1 MFAKREIELNAMLKT
16 RLNGTI
22 LQALWNL
29 TPDLTMIFAL
39 AAASLIGKRE
49 FDVATL
55 FTSVALFQLLENPM
69 SMLPWA
75 WSQLLEAKVSLDRIE
90 SFLAEDEVEPW
101 VSALSDEAHTKAV
114 SPRVAIVDGSFR
126 YDQADADA
134 DADAK
139 DVAAQLK
146 VTADD
151 GPVTAPLSET
161 AIEPMTEPTAETPLL
176 PNDGLTVEAAA
187 APEIEDEEKFEL
199 RDITVDF
206 PLGQLSLVCGP
217 TGSGKTSLFMA
228 LLGEMICTKGEVH
241 LPKGAHVV
249 DETTGLYDGVAY
261 ASQLPWLQHDTIKG
275 NITFGAEFEQDRYDA
290 VVEAC
295 ALRADFKQFEAG
307 DQTEIGEKGISLSGG
322 QKARVALAR
331 AVYSRAKTVL
341 LDDPLSAVD
350 SHTAKH
356 LFTKCLKGP
365 LLRSR
370 TVILITH
377 HVALC
382 LKGSA
387 YLLQLR
393 NGTASLQG
401 YTDSIDKSL
410 ITTELLE
417 DGSDDDEAAP
427 ESVETLAETEEAKKA
442 IEAEQPAA
450 IEAAG
455 AEMAIVPGTATGTA
469 TPGGKL
475 ITEETNAKG
484 RVAGSVYMTY
494 FKAVGWDTWA
504 LLIMMM
510 LFMRAIRIGE
520 RIFFSYWG
528 SSYRVPGV
536 PEVMVFAAPSQLVF
550 ASSRVASSS
559 MDVPGWVHAHLPQIN
574 MPSASDNVIPWLAV
588 FSVISFVSLTAFVST
603 ILLGFRGSFRA
614 SRILFNGALTRIAS
628 APFRYWDT
636 TPSGRVINRFSSD
649 FETIDSSLTEQIR
662 HCLDLSLTFLVNL
675 GVIAF
680 ISPLFIPPAIV
691 IVAVYIKLASVFVRA
706 SRDLRR
712 LSSNAR
718 SPIYSKFGEMLQG
731 VVTVRAFGAERA
743 FLSNLYKS
751 INKFQAATYAST
763 VSNRFLC
770 WRFDILGGTAIL
782 ITTLLALVSGA
793 TPGKAAVAITSA
805 QSLIEAIYWCCR
817 IASMLET
824 DLNAVE
830 RVTELLDTPQ
840 ESPAVIE
847 GHRPPANWPS
857 AQGSL
862 AVEDLVITYAEGL
875 PAVIKGVSFVVEPRE
890 KVGLVGRTGSGK
902 STMALSLLRF
912 TDPTSGKIIL
922 DGVDITKIGL
932 GDLRS
937 RLTLIPQEAVLF
949 SGTVRSNL
957 DPFNE
962 HTDAA
967 CLDALARVHL
977 NNPDTVRPTPAPSA
991 RPSRAPSR
999 VASQTNLAL
1008 AAPADNA
1015 SSSGES
1021 ETTKVATDTGR
1032 LAVTLEAS
1040 VSPGGLNFS
1049 AGQRQLLAMAR
1060 ALLRRSKVIIMDEAT
1075 ASVDMETDQKIQ
1087 TTIQEEFEDSMVL
1100 CIAHR
1105 LK

>member
-1 MFAKREIELNAMLKT
+1 
-16 RLNGTI
+16 
-22 LQALWNL
+22 
-29 TPDLTMIFAL
+29 
-39 AAASLIGKRE
+39 
-49 FDVATL
+49 
-55 FTSVALFQLLENPM
+55 
-69 SMLPWA
+69 MLPWA
-75 WSQLLEAKVSLDRIE
+75 WSQLLEAKVSLDRVE
-90 SFLAEDEVEPW
+90 AFLAEDEVEPW
-101 VSALSDEAHTKAV
+101 VSALADDAHAKAI
-114 SPRVAIVDGSFR
+114 SPRVAIVNGSFR

-134 DADAK
+134 DAEAK

-146 VTADD
+146 VTVDD
-151 GPVTAPLSET
+151 GPVTAPLEET
-161 AIEPMTEPTAETPLL
+161 AVEPMTEPTAETPLL
-176 PNDGLTVEAAA
+176 ANDGQTVEAAA
-187 APEIEDEEKFEL
+187 APEVEAEEKFEL
-199 RDITVDF
+199 RDITVEF

-241 LPKGAHVV
+241 LPKAAHVV

-275 NITFGAEFEQDRYDA
+275 NILFGAPFEQDRYDA

-295 ALRADFKQFEAG
+295 ALQADFKQFEAG

-331 AVYSRAKTVL
+331 AVYSRAKTIL

-365 LLRSR
+365 LLRTR

-387 YLLQLR
+387 YLVQLR
-393 NGTASLQG
+393 NGSVSLQG
-401 YTDSIDKSL
+401 YTDSLDKSQ
-410 ITTELLE
+410 ITGELLE
-417 DGSDDDEAAP
+417 DGSDDEATQP
-427 ESVETLAETEEAKKA
+427 ESVEALAETDEAKKA

-455 AEMAIVPGTATGTA
+455 AETAIVPGEGATTTGIA

-484 RVAGSVYMTY
+484 RVAGSVYYTY
-494 FKAVGWDTWA
+494 FKAVGWDTWFF
-504 LLIMMM
+504 LIAMM
-510 LFMRAIRIGE
+510 LVTRGIRIGE
-520 RIFFSYWG
+520 RVFFSYWG
-528 SSYRVPGV
+528 SSYRIEAV
-536 PEVMVFAAPSQLVF
+536 PEYALYAARSQTLF
-550 ASSRVASSS
+550 ASSEAAVSRL
-559 MDVPGWVHAHLPQIN
+559 DLPHLGHLHWPQIN
-574 MPSASDNVIPWLAV
+574 MPSASDNVVPWLLA
-588 FSVISFVSLTAFVST
+588 FTCISLVSLTAFVST
-603 ILLGFRGSFRA
+603 ILISFRGSFRA
-614 SRILFNGALTRIAS
+614 SRILFNNALTRIAA

-649 FETIDSSLTEQIR
+649 FETIDSSLTDQIR
-662 HCLDLSLTFLVNL
+662 HCLDLSFNFLVNL
-675 GVIAF
+675 GVIAV
-680 ISPLFIPPAIV
+680 ISPAFIPPAIV
-691 IVAVYIKLASVFVRA
+691 IVAVYIKLASIFVRA

-731 VVTVRAFGAERA
+731 VVTVRAFGEERT
-743 FLSNLYKS
+743 FMRNLQKS
-751 INKFQAATYAST
+751 INKFQSATYAST
-763 VSNRFLC
+763 VANRYLC

-782 ITTLLALVSGA
+782 ITTLLALLSGA
-793 TPGKAAVAITSA
+793 SPGKAAVSITSA
-805 QSLIEAIYWCCR
+805 QSLIQAIYWLCR
-817 IASMLET
+817 ILSMLET

-840 ESPAVIE
+840 EAPAVLE

-857 AQGSL
+857 DQGSL
-862 AVEDLVITYAEGL
+862 AVEDLVISYAPGL
-875 PAVIKGVSFVVEPRE
+875 PAVIKGASFVVGPRE

-912 TDPTSGKIIL
+912 TDPASGKIIL

-977 NNPDTVRPTPAPSA
+977 NNPDTASVRPTPLGST
-991 RPSRAPSR
+991 RNSRAPSR
-999 VASQTNLAL
+999 VASQTNLAV
-1008 AAPADNA
+1008 PGDNA

-1032 LAVTLEAS
+1032 LAVTLDAN

-1087 TTIQEEFEDSMVL
+1087 STIQEEFEDSMVL

-1105 LK
+1105 LR